1 MRLLL
6 VIALLALTGCSTLKG
21 WLGMGEDKEP
31 PPAAEVP
38 KQGTLSTI
46 GEDIDKADS
55 RVAAAV
61 TVAIENKDK
70 PAVVEAEGKVALGY
84 LPKPEEG
91 DVAIARARAAKA
103 SPEAYAAEIAG
114 AKAFVAKVEADWAE
128 ALKASKRNAEQVEQ
142 ARKDVKAAQDEVTK
156 LKAEMARVEAEAS
169 RNVWTLAGVGLAV
182 VGALCLAF
190 LGPKVGLPL
199 LASGAL
205 IGSVPFIY
213 SSPWFSYIIGGTL
226 AFCAVMLGW
235 YVWDKARDAVNASDH
250 ELPKEDKDP

>member
-1 MRLLL
+1 MRPLL
-6 VIALLALTGCSTLKG
+6 VIVALAALTGCGTLKG
-21 WLGMGEDKEP
+21 WFGMGEEKAP

-38 KQGTLSTI
+38 KQGQLSTI

-84 LPKPEEG
+84 LPSPEPG
-91 DVAIARARAAKA
+91 DVAIARARAAKG

-156 LKAEMARVEAEAS
+156 LKAEVARVEAEAS

-182 VGALCLAF
+182 VGALCTAF
-190 LGPKVGLPL
+190 LGPRVGLPL
-199 LASGAL
+199 IASGAL
-205 IGSVPFIY
+205 MGSVPFIY
-213 SSPWFSYIIGGTL
+213 SSPWFAWVIGGTL
-226 AFCAVMLGW
+226 AFCGLMLGW
-235 YVWDKARDAVNASDH
+235 YVWDKVRDAVNKSDADATPPQ
-250 ELPKEDKDP
+250 E